1 MTKHYLDDIFGEFD
15 ETKWG
20 DEAMLDEIR
29 EENLKKNI
37 NPWNMKLVQEVPKEE
52 PEPEPEPKPKAKP
65 KTKLKN
71 LKGTVINVNGKR
83 GQILS
88 ENVKYHFSSITAK
101 MTGIRAKDEVTFEIG
116 RVKKNGENTAKNI
129 EIIQMT

>member
-20 DEAMLDEIR
+20 DEAMLDEIK
-29 EENLKKNI
+29 EANLKKNT
-37 NPWNMKLVQEVPKEE
+37 NPWNMKLVQEIPKK
-52 PEPEPEPKPKAKP
+52 EPEPKPKPKPKP
-65 KTKLKN
+65 KTKSKI
-71 LKGTVINVNGKR
+71 LKGTVVNVTGKR

-88 ENVKYHFSSITAK
+88 ENVTYHFASITAK

-116 RVKKNGENTAKNI
+116 RIKKNGDNTAKNI
-129 EIIQMT
+129 EIIKMT

>member
-1 MTKHYLDDIFGEFD
+1 MTKHYLDEIFGEFD

-20 DEAMLDEIR
+20 DEEMLDEIK
-29 EENLKKNI
+29 EENLKKNT
-37 NPWNMKLVQEVPKEE
+37 NPWNMKLVQEIPKK
-52 PEPEPEPKPKAKP
+52 EPEPEPKPKP
-65 KTKLKN
+65 KTKSKI
-71 LKGTVINVNGKR
+71 LKGTVVNVAGKR

-88 ENVKYHFSSITAK
+88 ENIKYHFSSITAK
-101 MTGIRAKDEVTFEIG
+101 MTGLRAKDEVTFEIG

>member
-1 MTKHYLDDIFGEFD
+1 MTKHYLDEIFGEFD

-20 DEAMLDEIR
+20 DAEMLDEIK
-29 EENLKKNI
+29 EENLKKNT
-37 NPWNMKLVQEVPKEE
+37 NPWNMKLVQEIPKK
-52 PEPEPEPKPKAKP
+52 EPEPEPKPKPKP
-65 KTKLKN
+65 KSKI
-71 LKGTVINVNGKR
+71 LKGAVINVTGKR

-116 RVKKNGENTAKNI
+116 RIKKNGDNTAKNI
-129 EIIQMT
+129 EIIKMT

>member
-1 MTKHYLDDIFGEFD
+1 MTKHYLDEIFGEFD

-20 DEAMLDEIR
+20 DAEMLDEIK
-29 EENLKKNI
+29 EENLKKNT
-37 NPWNMKLVQEVPKEE
+37 NPWNMKLVQEIPKKE
-52 PEPEPEPKPKAKP
+52 PDPKPKPKP
-65 KTKLKN
+65 KSKI

-101 MTGIRAKDEVTFEIG
+101 MTGIRPKDKVTFEIG
-116 RVKKNGENTAKNI
+116 RIKKNGDSTAKNI
-129 EIIQMT
+129 EIIKMT

>member
-1 MTKHYLDDIFGEFD
+1 MTKHYLDEIFGEFD
-15 ETKWG
+15 ENKWG
-20 DEAMLDEIR
+20 DEVMLDEIR
-29 EENLKKNI
+29 EENLKKDK
-37 NPWNMKLVQEVPKEE
+37 NPWNMKLLQEVPKEE
-52 PEPEPEPKPKAKP
+52 PVPKPKP
-65 KTKLKN
+65 KTKSKSKN

-129 EIIQMT
+129 EIIKMT